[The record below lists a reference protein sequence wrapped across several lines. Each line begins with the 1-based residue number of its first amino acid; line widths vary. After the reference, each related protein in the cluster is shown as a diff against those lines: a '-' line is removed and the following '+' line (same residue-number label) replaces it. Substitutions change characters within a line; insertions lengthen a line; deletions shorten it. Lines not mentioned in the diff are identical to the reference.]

1 MAGEILGGTGAAA
14 GAAWSRW
21 GRALRDV
28 LFPPVCVH
36 CGRLVEDSRYE
47 HLCIYCAARIEL
59 VAPPH
64 CDTCGFPY
72 AGELAGE
79 RTCPHCEAL
88 VPEFG
93 AGKTAAVYR
102 GPMASL
108 VQRLKYHRGEYLEG
122 DIARIAASAP
132 GFAGFLRGAML
143 VPVPLH
149 PRKERE
155 RGFNQT
161 RLIAGAFARV
171 GADGTAVVAALQRV
185 VDTKTQTRLN
195 RDERQANLEN
205 AFALAPGHP
214 LTPGARIVLVDDI
227 FTTGATLNA
236 CAAVLQRAGFENLDV
251 ATLAHG

>member
-1 MAGEILGGTGAAA
+1 VAGEILDGSGLAIPG
-14 GAAWSRW
+14 SKW

-28 LFPPVCVH
+28 FFPPVCVH

-47 HLCIYCAARIEL
+47 HLCVFCAARIEI
-59 VAPPH
+59 VGPPH

-88 VPEFG
+88 EPEFG
-93 AGKTAAVYR
+93 AGKTAALYR

-108 VQRLKYHRGEYLEG
+108 VQRLKYHRGEYLDG
-122 DIARIAASAP
+122 DIARIAAAAP
-132 GFAGFLRGAML
+132 GFAAFLRGATL

-149 PRKERE
+149 RRKERE

-161 RLIAGAFARV
+161 RLIAEAFASV
-171 GADGTAVVAALQRV
+171 GSGGAAVVSALQRV

-195 RDERQANLEN
+195 RDQRQANLKN
-205 AFALAPGHP
+205 AFAMAPGRS

-236 CAAVLQRAGFENLDV
+236 CAAVLRRAGFKNLDV

>member
-1 MAGEILGGTGAAA
+1 MSASGPPRDLVGYARAA
-14 GAAWSRW
+14 SRW

-28 LFPPVCVH
+28 FFPPVCVH

-47 HLCIYCAARIEL
+47 HLCVYCAARIEL

-64 CDTCGFPY
+64 CDTCGFPF

-108 VQRLKYHRGEYLEG
+108 VQRLKYHRGEYLDG
-122 DIARIAASAP
+122 DIARIAAAAP
-132 GFAGFLRGAML
+132 GFAAFLRGATL

-149 PRKERE
+149 TRKERE

-161 RLIAGAFARV
+161 RLIAGAFACAA
-171 GADGTAVVAALQRV
+171 GGGTAVVPALQRV

-195 RDERQANLEN
+195 RDERQANLKN
-205 AFALAPGHP
+205 AFALARGRR

-236 CAAVLQRAGFENLDV
+236 CAAVLRKAGFKNLDV